1 MKALL
6 RSTDRALIE
15 SVRLALESG
24 GIDVVLD
31 QGSNSALP
39 FIPVTI
45 YASEANFE
53 AAKRILRDL
62 GAPALVV
69 SQDRPWS
76 DRTLRV
82 LLIVVGI
89 LALFVCGIMIG

>member
-1 MKALL
+1 L
-6 RSTDRALIE
+6 RSTDRVLIE
-15 SVRLALESG
+15 SIRLALESDT
-24 GIDVVLD
+24 IDVVLD

-45 YASEANFE
+45 YVSEENFE
-53 AAKRILRDL
+53 AAERILRDL
-62 GAPALVV
+62 GAPAPVV
-69 SQDRPWS
+69 SQHHPWS

-89 LALFVCGIMIG
+89 LAIFVCGIMIG